1 MSFWAGAS
9 VWAIGAGAIAG
20 ILLRPWGKP
29 EWVWASGGAA
39 LLVAMRLIGVQAATD
54 AIARGA
60 DVYAFL
66 IGIMALAELARRER
80 VFAWGADVLL
90 RRAAGSQPRLFALVY
105 IVGGVVTVL
114 LSNDTTV
121 VVLTPAVITALSRTD
136 VDPLPYLF
144 ACAFIAN
151 AASFV
156 LPISNPANLVVF
168 DGRMPTLV
176 PWLIAFGAASVA
188 AIALTYGVHRLT
200 ARKSLQD
207 AFRHEGGAAD
217 APARSTVVAGALVG
231 AAALL
236 LVVAAALGWN
246 LGVTALASAA
256 VATFVLSVRNWDV
269 GRSVIRHIS
278 WQILPLVAG
287 LFVIVRA
294 LGASGATEAVRQLL
308 SFSAPLSYAGNLVV
322 AGGVTAADNLFNNLP
337 VALAA
342 GYTLSAMPVADRL
355 ANVTLVAVDLGPNF
369 TVAGS
374 LATLLWLIV
383 LRRAGIEVTPLQFL
397 RLGALVTLPALLAAS
412 LLVR

>member
-1 MSFWAGAS
+1 MSFWVGAS

-29 EWVWASGGAA
+29 EWVWAAGGAA
-39 LLVAMRLIGVQAATD
+39 LLVALRLIGVQAATD

-90 RRAAGSQPRLFALVY
+90 RRAAGSQRRLFALIY

-188 AIALTYGVHRLT
+188 AIALTYGVHRMT
-200 ARKSLQD
+200 ARKSLQG
-207 AFRHEGGAAD
+207 AFRHEGAAD
-217 APARSTVVAGALVG
+217 APARNTVAAAALVG

-246 LGVTALASAA
+246 LGMTALASAA
-256 VATFVLSVRNWDV
+256 VATFVLSVGNRDV

-287 LFVIVRA
+287 LFIIVRA
-294 LGASGATEAVRQLL
+294 LSASGATEAVRQLL

-355 ANVTLVAVDLGPNF
+355 VNVTLVAVDLGPNF

-383 LRRAGIEVTPLQFL
+383 LRRAGIEVTPLQFM
-397 RLGALVTLPALLAAS
+397 RLGAIVTLPALLAAS